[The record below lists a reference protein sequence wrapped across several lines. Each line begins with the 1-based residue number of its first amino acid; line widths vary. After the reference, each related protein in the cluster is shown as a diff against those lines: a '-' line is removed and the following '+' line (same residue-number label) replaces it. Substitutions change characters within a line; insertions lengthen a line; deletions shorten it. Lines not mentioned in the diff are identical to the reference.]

1 MRRFTGFEYGMGIGG
16 WLTNYK
22 RFNVLLNLH
31 KAVGNYCDIQEE
43 VELLDDE
50 GLQERFIALWLA
62 FENRYA
68 QDNSIAFELLNEV
81 REVDPVKWNQLA
93 QKTINAIRHAD
104 IRWRENW
111 MRDVIA
117 FLKEQEIPYCVW
129 NYLSTPNDGN
139 RFSLV
144 DDDNRQILSEKM
156 ARIIRGKEV

>member
-93 QKTINAIRHAD
+93 
-104 IRWRENW
+104 
-111 MRDVIA
+111 
-117 FLKEQEIPYCVW
+117 
-129 NYLSTPNDGN
+129 
-139 RFSLV
+139 
-144 DDDNRQILSEKM
+144 
-156 ARIIRGKEV
+156 